1 METPLG
7 VAGARARNSVG
18 SSDWQALCEL
28 EAELE
33 AELRDEV
40 TRSSERSR
48 RKRAEGNGTSWD
60 SPGVS
65 SGPPTRARAST
76 ERPTSSCSS
85 PTASS
90 SPGYR
95 LRRQP
100 HPSWAPSASQTPA
113 SASSPGADRSPRAS
127 RWSTELG
134 VVLDGFGRPMLPLD
148 TSASFARPGRA
159 PLRERETKT
168 WAETTPAVASAVP
181 AARRERLD
189 ANENGDT
196 GDDVGGPAVD
206 DRAGAHRVRGG
217 FVDDARSLSAARPV
231 RPRALAGSVS
241 QERQERRERR
251 SRDTRRAARPP
262 FVVGAGDSNRAR
274 FLKASAARGPRKENR
289 SSSSIGGKSVFARS
303 SEIPDA
309 TPRKASHT
317 HASPAGIAGRAAGEG
332 AFSVAPDPGN
342 RASPRREDPPPR
354 AEGGANG
361 DVFAAA
367 VDATRSLFDAVERR
381 VRDAVAR
388 EIETRHRLGGAQAVA
403 SPGSEP
409 SPVPRPTPP
418 SAASPPSS
426 LEPAKDAR
434 GSAAS
439 VDDVSE
445 ALASASPLSG
455 LSGDGKTPIRAVK
468 RSIDAYLERRRSG
481 SAAAAST
488 RLSPVV
494 PRRSDDAPPR
504 REKTEPS
511 FATMTAKQRS
521 LEPPKLVIRDV
532 TDSNPSHGFESETF
546 LERSDPEP
554 FTYAPVYSPAAARD
568 ATASLHSSFKTSSSI
583 ASAARAEESPKPSKR
598 RFATGVDSNSIG
610 VDLRA
615 RLRAAA
621 RVVSPRERD
630 ADDARTSPT
639 RFSKN
644 SDSDASDDGDAF
656 TDDAFFKHKRLNV
669 PETSS
674 DSDVSDAYSDSK
686 EDVHVAR
693 GGDGLE
699 LVSFCRRYRAARVC
713 AVVLERWM
721 YQARLRAA
729 LAAAHHAHVS
739 RARAFYAW
747 RAERLERAIRV
758 EVALRFA
765 THARKTRARRLLA
778 KTTRA
783 WLRET
788 RRAKAFRV
796 AEVVPTASSESHGD
810 GLAAARARLRPVGL
824 VPRPDSTAAEDDARD
839 ARAMAE
845 MGTMTD
851 DVDDVVD
858 VETVPVSLDAFTRVL
873 VDGLVDETVRAHET
887 AEACGPLVSSIPT
900 ALATNLFEDDASGIY
915 GFNIHGGERD
925 GSDEDG
931 IERRRPTVA
940 SEPRGFS
947 PENAAAVDSVTAD
960 AADAVGVAVRGL
972 LGLWKLSDE
981 THVDADG
988 EPSSRRATIAS
999 LPTAR
1004 RRSASKSKS
1013 KSPRVTNAF
1022 ATPKRALRFDPLRD
1036 GAASDENVDDDEFA
1050 GWTHFDSTG
1059 IRSNTSRN
1067 TPRSS
1072 SASLPR
1078 RSRRV
1083 VFDRARGTTMLSA
1096 GKVRGAEGENVY
1108 LSIAEYVDVVNK
1120 AAASYV

>member
-1 METPLG
+1 M
-7 VAGARARNSVG
+7 
-18 SSDWQALCEL
+18 
-28 EAELE
+28 
-33 AELRDEV
+33 
-40 TRSSERSR
+40 
-48 RKRAEGNGTSWD
+48 
-60 SPGVS
+60 
-65 SGPPTRARAST
+65 
-76 ERPTSSCSS
+76 
-85 PTASS
+85 
-90 SPGYR
+90 
-95 LRRQP
+95 
-100 HPSWAPSASQTPA
+100 
-113 SASSPGADRSPRAS
+113 
-127 RWSTELG
+127 
-134 VVLDGFGRPMLPLD
+134 
-148 TSASFARPGRA
+148 
-159 PLRERETKT
+159 
-168 WAETTPAVASAVP
+168 
-181 AARRERLD
+181 
-189 ANENGDT
+189 
-196 GDDVGGPAVD
+196 
-206 DRAGAHRVRGG
+206 
-217 FVDDARSLSAARPV
+217 
-231 RPRALAGSVS
+231 
-241 QERQERRERR
+241 
-251 SRDTRRAARPP
+251 
-262 FVVGAGDSNRAR
+262 
-274 FLKASAARGPRKENR
+274 
-289 SSSSIGGKSVFARS
+289 
-303 SEIPDA
+303 
-309 TPRKASHT
+309 
-317 HASPAGIAGRAAGEG
+317 
-332 AFSVAPDPGN
+332 
-342 RASPRREDPPPR
+342 
-354 AEGGANG
+354 
-361 DVFAAA
+361 
-367 VDATRSLFDAVERR
+367 
-381 VRDAVAR
+381 
-388 EIETRHRLGGAQAVA
+388 
-403 SPGSEP
+403 
-409 SPVPRPTPP
+409 
-418 SAASPPSS
+418 
-426 LEPAKDAR
+426 
-434 GSAAS
+434 
-439 VDDVSE
+439 
-445 ALASASPLSG
+445 
-455 LSGDGKTPIRAVK
+455 
-468 RSIDAYLERRRSG
+468 
-481 SAAAAST
+481 
-488 RLSPVV
+488 
-494 PRRSDDAPPR
+494 
-504 REKTEPS
+504 
-511 FATMTAKQRS
+511 
-521 LEPPKLVIRDV
+521 
-532 TDSNPSHGFESETF
+532 
-546 LERSDPEP
+546 
-554 FTYAPVYSPAAARD
+554 YSPAAARD

-583 ASAARAEESPKPSKR
+583 ASAARTEESPKPSKR
-598 RFATGVDSNSIG
+598 RFARGVDSNSIG

-656 TDDAFFKHKRLNV
+656 IGTGDAFLKRLNV

-693 GGDGLE
+693 GDGSE

-713 AVVLERWM
+713 AGVLERWM

-778 KTTRA
+778 KTTKA

-796 AEVVPTASSESHGD
+796 AEVAPTASSESHGD

-824 VPRPDSTAAEDDARD
+824 VPRLDSTAAEDVVRD

-851 DVDDVVD
+851 DVDDEVFD

-873 VDGLVDETVRAHET
+873 VDGLVDETVRAHEA

-900 ALATNLFEDDASGIY
+900 ALATNLFEDAAPGIC
-915 GFNIHGGERD
+915 GVDFHGGERD

-981 THVDADG
+981 THVDANG
-988 EPSSRRATIAS
+988 ESSSLRA
-999 LPTAR
+999 TAR
-1004 RRSASKSKS
+1004 RRSAAKSKS

-1050 GWTHFDSTG
+1050 GSTHFDSTD

>member
-1 METPLG
+1 
-7 VAGARARNSVG
+7 
-18 SSDWQALCEL
+18 
-28 EAELE
+28 
-33 AELRDEV
+33 
-40 TRSSERSR
+40 
-48 RKRAEGNGTSWD
+48 
-60 SPGVS
+60 
-65 SGPPTRARAST
+65 
-76 ERPTSSCSS
+76 
-85 PTASS
+85 
-90 SPGYR
+90 
-95 LRRQP
+95 
-100 HPSWAPSASQTPA
+100 
-113 SASSPGADRSPRAS
+113 
-127 RWSTELG
+127 
-134 VVLDGFGRPMLPLD
+134 MLPLD

-189 ANENGDT
+189 AGENGDK

-206 DRAGAHRVRGG
+206 ARAGAHRVRGG

-231 RPRALAGSVS
+231 RPRVLAESVFH
-241 QERQERRERR
+241 QEPSATKSRRL
-251 SRDTRRAARPP
+251 SHDTRRATRPP
-262 FVVGAGDSNRAR
+262 FVVGAGDSARAR
-274 FLKASAARGPRKENR
+274 FLKASAFGPRKENR
-289 SSSSIGGKSVFARS
+289 GGGKSVFVQS
-303 SEIPDA
+303 SEFPDV

-317 HASPAGIAGRAAGEG
+317 H
-332 AFSVAPDPGN
+332 
-342 RASPRREDPPPR
+342 ASPRREDPPPR
-354 AEGGANG
+354 AEGGVNG

-381 VRDAVAR
+381 VRDAVER
-388 EIETRHRLGGAQAVA
+388 EMETRHRLGGAQAVA

-409 SPVPRPTPP
+409 SPVPRP
-418 SAASPPSS
+418 SS
-426 LEPAKDAR
+426 LEPAKAAR
-434 GSAAS
+434 GSDAS

-455 LSGDGKTPIRAVK
+455 LVGDGKTPIRAVK

-481 SAAAAST
+481 SVAAATTSS
-488 RLSPVV
+488 SPVV
-494 PRRSDDAPPR
+494 PRRSDGVLSRQIEPASANPPAP
-504 REKTEPS
+504 T
-511 FATMTAKQRS
+511 FAKMTAKQRA
-521 LEPPKLVIRDV
+521 LEPPKLVTAEPDE
-532 TDSNPSHGFESETF
+532 PFPFE
-546 LERSDPEP
+546 SDPEP

-568 ATASLHSSFKTSSSI
+568 ATASLHSSFKTSSTD
-583 ASAARAEESPKPSKR
+583 AARAEERDSPSKR
-598 RFATGVDSNSIG
+598 RFSRGVEPIG

-621 RVVSPRERD
+621 RVVSPRQRD

-639 RFSKN
+639 RD
-644 SDSDASDDGDAF
+644 SDSDASDASDVSDDGDAF
-656 TDDAFFKHKRLNV
+656 TVSLQKGRSRLNV

-674 DSDVSDAYSDSK
+674 DSDASRDSDSR

-693 GGDGLE
+693 GDWE

-713 AVVLERWM
+713 AGVLERWM

-729 LAAAHHAHVS
+729 LAAAHHEHS
-739 RARAFYAW
+739 WRSRAFYAW
-747 RAERLERAIRV
+747 RAERLERAIRA

-765 THARKTRARRLLA
+765 KHTRKTRARRLLA

-796 AEVVPTASSESHGD
+796 AEVAPTASSKSHED

-824 VPRPDSTAAEDDARD
+824 VRDSTAAEDDARD
-839 ARAMAE
+839 ARAVVE

-851 DVDDVVD
+851 YVDDVIDDVVD
-858 VETVPVSLDAFTRVL
+858 VETVPVSLDAFVRVL
-873 VDGLVDETVRAHET
+873 VDGLVDETVRAHEA
-887 AEACGPLVSSIPT
+887 AEACGPLVSPT
-900 ALATNLFEDDASGIY
+900 PMALATNLLEDAVGKRDD
-915 GFNIHGGERD
+915 FLDFLGGERD

-931 IERRRPTVA
+931 IERRHPTVA

-988 EPSSRRATIAS
+988 ESSSLRA
-999 LPTAR
+999 TAR
-1004 RRSASKSKS
+1004 RRSAA

-1022 ATPKRALRFDPLRD
+1022 TTPKRALRFDPLRG
-1036 GAASDENVDDDEFA
+1036 GAASDENVDDDSA
-1050 GWTHFDSTG
+1050 GLMHSDSTG

-1072 SASLPR
+1072 SASRPR